1 MAISTTDSVG
11 TLLFSII
18 AEPKA
23 SFNQFASVQTGQ
35 FNAAERPSL
44 LPYLLLVI
52 AIVALAII
60 CLRIIC
66 YIARKRSKTENK
78 INPEPPVVGKL
89 KY

>member
-1 MAISTTDSVG
+1 MAISTTDFVG
-11 TLLFSII
+11 TFLFSII

-23 SFNQFASVQTGQ
+23 SFIQFASAQAS
-35 FNAAERPSL
+35 NIDAAERPSL

-66 YIARKRSKTENK
+66 YIARKRSKTEDK
-78 INPEPPVVGKL
+78 TNPESPVVGKL